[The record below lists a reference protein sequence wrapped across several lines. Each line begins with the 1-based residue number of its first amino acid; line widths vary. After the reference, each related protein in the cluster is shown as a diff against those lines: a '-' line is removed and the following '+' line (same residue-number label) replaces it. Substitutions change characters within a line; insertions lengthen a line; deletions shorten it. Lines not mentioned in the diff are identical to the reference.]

1 MSLALI
7 LVRAKRQQE
16 AIVLFEKARSL
27 GQDSPAGLRFYSEL
41 LLSVGQRDKAEALLT
56 PLSERGTVK
65 ASAFTGALAR
75 VRSGDKGNVA
85 INVQDHVAIG
95 LLTLVEAMKDSR
107 PPTETSDLLSLLAFL
122 HPTSDEVSA
131 ALGQH
136 LASHGY
142 DELAEPYLTRVSSVS
157 PDFVATRTELAWL
170 VYARDPKQAL
180 LEARGL
186 AAKYPSSFAALTL
199 LADAKRIETEVEDAA
214 ERYYRHFPEARGY
227 HRTHGFE
234 FWQLALKR
242 IRFIGGFGAIH
253 WLEPAELLAPNP
265 FSVTEEAGMVAHM
278 NEDHTDAMRDY
289 LRPLLGDAVG
299 SLEPTLAGVDG
310 EGIHI
315 KAGLRV
321 YRMPFPA
328 PVTTARE
335 VRGALVELAKRCRAS
350 RGESPPPD

>member
-1 MSLALI
+1 MS
-7 LVRAKRQQE
+7 K
-16 AIVLFEKARSL
+16 
-27 GQDSPAGLRFYSEL
+27 
-41 LLSVGQRDKAEALLT
+41 
-56 PLSERGTVK
+56 
-65 ASAFTGALAR
+65 
-75 VRSGDKGNVA
+75 
-85 INVQDHVAIG
+85 
-95 LLTLVEAMKDSR
+95 
-107 PPTETSDLLSLLAFL
+107 SD
-122 HPTSDEVSA
+122 VI
-131 ALGQH
+131 
-136 LASHGY
+136 
-142 DELAEPYLTRVSSVS
+142 
-157 PDFVATRTELAWL
+157 
-170 VYARDPKQAL
+170 
-180 LEARGL
+180 LEARALLMACYDGVL
-186 AAKYPSSFAALTL
+186 STLSVAMPGYPFGSVVPFCLDREGHPVILIANIAQHYKNLDADCRASLMVFDRGADDLQANGRLTL

-321 YRMPFPA
+321 YRVPFPT

-350 RGESPPPD
+350 